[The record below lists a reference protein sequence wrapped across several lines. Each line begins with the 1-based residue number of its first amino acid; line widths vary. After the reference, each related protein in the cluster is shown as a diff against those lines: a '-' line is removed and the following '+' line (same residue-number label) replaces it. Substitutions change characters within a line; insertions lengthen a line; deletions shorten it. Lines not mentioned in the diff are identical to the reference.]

1 MSWLKEMNHW
11 DEQIICT
18 LNDLQSLNTAINMYD
33 YYS

>member
-18 LNDLQSLNTAINMYD
+18 LNDLQSFKYCNKYV
-33 YYS
+33 